1 MRRIQPYIERGA
13 RVLTRTHER
22 AKTPRTLSDQ
32 AGSDDLETSAGRLNA
47 LRVGMPVCTTYL
59 EVGVQQ
65 GLTLERVEVPFR
77 WGVDPFPSF
86 NPAKLPQGVRFSQ
99 QESDQFFAE
108 LEPQSRF
115 DLVFLDGLHE
125 WRQTYRDL
133 LNALNHTPRH
143 GLILIDDVVPD
154 DEFAALPVLRLAMEA
169 KASAGITTGNWQG
182 NVFKIILALRDR
194 HPELEYRVI
203 GAEYESA
210 QAIVWK
216 RPGQPRQYQ
225 ADRVFEASDPYES
238 VSYADVFPQRRIPPY
253 FNPADTV
260 SGIAAALAASQTE

>member
-1 MRRIQPYIERGA
+1 
-13 RVLTRTHER
+13 
-22 AKTPRTLSDQ
+22 
-32 AGSDDLETSAGRLNA
+32 
-47 LRVGMPVCTTYL
+47 MPACTTYL

-86 NPAKLPQGVRFSQ
+86 NPARLPPGVRFSK
-99 QESDQFFAE
+99 QESDQFFAQ
-108 LEPQSRF
+108 LEPQHQF

-133 LNALNHTPRH
+133 LNTLNHTPAH

-154 DEFAALPVLRLAMEA
+154 DEFAALPDLTLAMEA

-182 NVFKIILALRDR
+182 NVFKIILAIRDR
-194 HPELEYRVI
+194 HPELDFRVI
-203 GAEYESA
+203 GAEYEYA

-216 RPGQPRQYQ
+216 RPGEPREYQ
-225 ADRVFEASDPYES
+225 IGRAFEANDAYES
-238 VSYADVFPQRRIPPY
+238 VSYADVFPERRIPAY
-253 FNPADTV
+253 FNAVDTV
-260 SGIAAALAASQTE
+260 SGITAALVASQTG